1 MQYTGSCPSCGG
13 QMKPISIGWKCEH
26 CGDLVDMHGEWHEA
40 VKESFIS
47 DAVLKE
53 QDEAAGGKYRRA
65 IERMGQ
71 FGELFVE
78 YKGDPRGPMGR
89 AGGMSIS
96 EEAQTMPVITDVDG
110 GRWRPVQEEVL
121 QDLLKQFDYWK
132 ETCFKA
138 AYKKQE
144 LSKRAESAKKV
155 IENIIGAQKLCALCG
170 NVDCKNQK
178 ASSRP
183 ECKPMWNSQWV
194 D

>member
-1 MQYTGSCPSCGG
+1 MDYKGNCYFCGG
-13 QMKPISIGWKCEH
+13 KMQSVSIGWKCEK
-26 CGDLVDMHGEWHEA
+26 CGGLLDMKGNWHTA
-40 VKESFIS
+40 VKKPFMP
-47 DAVLKE
+47 DDVLKE

-78 YKGDPRGPMGR
+78 YDGDPRGPVGR
-89 AGGMSIS
+89 AGGISI
-96 EEAQTMPVITDVDG
+96 EDEAQIMPVITDVDG

>member
-1 MQYTGSCPSCGG
+1 MQYIGNCPHCGG
-13 QMKPISIGWKCEH
+13 EMKGVSIGWKCEK
-26 CGDLVDMHGEWHEA
+26 CGGLVDMKGDFHEP
-40 VKESFIS
+40 VNELFIPDDVIKEH
-47 DAVLKE
+47 
-53 QDEAAGGKYRRA
+53 DEATGGKYRRA
-65 IERMGQ
+65 IERMEQ
-71 FGELFVE
+71 FGNLFVE
-78 YKGDPRGPMGR
+78 YDGDPRGPMGR
-89 AGGMSIS
+89 AGGMSIA
-96 EEAQTMPVITDVDG
+96 EEAQIMPVITDVDG
-110 GRWRPVQEEVL
+110 GAWRPVQEEVL

-183 ECKPMWNSQWV
+183 ECKPMWNSQGV